1 MKCDVAQQN
10 IALAVYGEL
19 ADDASHELEQHLA
32 GCASCRDE
40 LEAVQGLHKAMS
52 LYPMEEPSANALT
65 RARLRL
71 EEVLDAVP
79 HSGWLVRLTQSF
91 YHGVARLS
99 AAPVMASGLLV
110 IGLTGG
116 GYAGYRAGLKQHD
129 ANQSQLI
136 LSSFNN
142 AATPE
147 EDSSAQIANVSSII
161 RQPNTENVEVHY
173 NRLVPETIHGT
184 LDDPQ
189 IRKLLLIGMENSAD
203 PGVSDD
209 SIDLLANECRV
220 GHACGGG
227 PVRNALMV
235 ALRYDKNESVRLKAL
250 EGLQPYIA
258 QDMRV
263 RDAVLDTLMNDGDPV
278 VRSQAIS
285 LLAPVEADSSV
296 REVLHTVAAQ
306 DQNPHIRDV
315 SQQALDA
322 MPQVQ

>member
-10 IALAVYGEL
+10 IALAIYGEL
-19 ADDASHELEQHLA
+19 ADDAAHELEQHLA
-32 GCASCRDE
+32 SCAACRQE
-40 LEAVQGLHKAMS
+40 LEAVEGLHKAMS
-52 LYPMEEPSANALT
+52 LYPMEEPTANAVT

-71 EEVLDAVP
+71 EEALDAVP

-91 YHGVARLS
+91 YHGMARLS
-99 AAPVMASGLLV
+99 AAPVMALGLLV
-110 IGLTGG
+110 IGLAGG
-116 GYAGYRAGLKQHD
+116 GYAGYRAGLKAQG
-129 ANQSQLI
+129 ASQPQVV
-136 LSSFNN
+136 LSSFAG
-142 AATPE
+142 AAN
-147 EDSSAQIANVSSII
+147 SSADNIGPIADVSSII

-203 PGVSDD
+203 PAVSDD
-209 SIDLLANECRV
+209 SVSLLANECRK
-220 GHACGGG
+220 GHECGGG

-235 ALRYDKNESVRLKAL
+235 ALRYDPNAKVRLKAL
-250 EGLQPYIA
+250 EGLEPYIA

-263 RDAVLDTLMNDGDPV
+263 RDAILDSLMNDSDPA
-278 VRSQAIS
+278 VRSQAIG
-285 LLAPVEADSSV
+285 LLTPVEADSSV

-315 SQQALDA
+315 SQQVLDA

>member
-1 MKCDVAQQN
+1 MKCDMAQQH

-19 ADDASHELEQHLA
+19 PDDSSHELQQHLA
-32 GCASCRDE
+32 ACAACREE
-40 LEAVQGLHKAMS
+40 LDAVEGLHKAMS
-52 LYPMEEPSANALT
+52 LYPMEEPSANCLT

-71 EEVLDAVP
+71 EEALDAVP
-79 HSGWLVRLTQSF
+79 YSGWLVRATQSF
-91 YHGVARLS
+91 YHGMARLS

-110 IGLTGG
+110 IGLAGG
-116 GYAGYRAGLKQHD
+116 GYAGYNAGVRQHD
-129 ANQSQLI
+129 ANQSRLI
-136 LSSFNN
+136 LGAFN
-142 AATPE
+142 AASPDVGST
-147 EDSSAQIANVSSII
+147 AQIANVSSIV
-161 RQPNTENVEVHY
+161 REPNTENVEVSY

-189 IRKLLLIGMENSAD
+189 IRKLLLIGMQNSAD

-209 SIDLLANECRV
+209 SIDLLASECRI

-235 ALRYDKNESVRLKAL
+235 ALRYDKNASVRLKAL
-250 EGLQPYIA
+250 EGLQPYIG

-263 RDAVLDTLMNDGDPV
+263 RDAVLETLMNDNDPA
-278 VRSQAIS
+278 VRSQAIG

-315 SQQALDA
+315 SQQVLDT